1 VKEMILKALEI
12 DESDAFAHRMLGE
25 MHLNQKNYD
34 DALVE
39 YKKAVDL
46 DPNSSFALWALA
58 RCLVFMGK
66 PEEALPVIKESMR
79 LNPHFQWYVPTV
91 SGRIYFHTGKYKEA
105 LTEIE
110 KMLEAC
116 RRDECWMY
124 FPHVYFAMLYG
135 KFGREQ
141 EAQYHMEKVLEYN
154 PKFNLESRR
163 KLSLFKNIEDTDR
176 EIEALRKAGAPEHPP
191 S

>member
-1 VKEMILKALEI
+1 
-12 DESDAFAHRMLGE
+12 
-25 MHLNQKNYD
+25 
-34 DALVE
+34 
-39 YKKAVDL
+39 
-46 DPNSSFALWALA
+46 
-58 RCLVFMGK
+58 
-66 PEEALPVIKESMR
+66 
-79 LNPHFQWYVPTV
+79 
-91 SGRIYFHTGKYKEA
+91 
-105 LTEIE
+105 
-110 KMLEAC
+110 
-116 RRDECWMY
+116 MY